1 MTEVDVLVVG
11 AGPVGLTTA
20 LDLAQRGVD
29 VLLIEKNPAP
39 VRLPRMERSNPRTL
53 ELFRRLGMVDRIRE
67 AGLPPDMPMDVYIA
81 RSLTEPPLVHQKY
94 PSVNEYRA
102 RIAAC
107 TDGREPREPY
117 QLISIYTL
125 EPLLLD
131 ELRTMPNVTI
141 LHSSEFLGLEQ
152 DDDGVTTTFR
162 SEDGNEQSVR
172 SHYVVGCDG
181 GSSSVRRAIGVSL
194 EGRFNLGT
202 LTNIFFR
209 CDDFFEKSKLGF
221 ARHYCMAG
229 LGAYAGAG
237 GVIVVQDDMKHMALH
252 TVAPEGFDPVE
263 LLREVTGLDINPEIL
278 FTGDWTQHM
287 AVTQR
292 HGVGR
297 VFLAGDSNHVYM
309 PAGGLGMNTGIGDAT
324 NLAWKIA
331 AVLKG
336 WAGPELLESY
346 DEERRPVTW
355 RNCHAAAWAV
365 DGPIWWRTAYS
376 PEIHED
382 TSKGRAARQHFVLR
396 ADPESRRIY
405 EMHGAD
411 RGYRYNSRV
420 IASEE
425 GPASESSITVY
436 EPSTWPGA
444 YLPHVWLAPDDAL
457 YDRIP
462 TEGFTL
468 LNLSDDPRALAP
480 FATALRATGAPVAE
494 MHITDPQ
501 IRAVYERD
509 YLLVRCDLHVV
520 WRSDTPPEE
529 PARLAA
535 VVTGRRELINTDLD
549 GVSIDG

>member
-1 MTEVDVLVVG
+1 MIETDVVVVG
-11 AGPVGLTTA
+11 AGPVGLTTT
-20 LDLAQRGVD
+20 LDLARRGVN

-53 ELFRRLGMVDRIRE
+53 ELFRRLGMVDRIRA
-67 AGLPPDMPMDVYIA
+67 AGLPADMPMDVYIA
-81 RSLTEPPLVHQKY
+81 RSLTEAPLVHQKY
-94 PSVNEYRA
+94 PSVDEYRA

-107 TDGREPREPY
+107 TDGTEPREPY

-131 ELRTMPNVTI
+131 ELRTLPNVTI
-141 LHSSEFLGLEQ
+141 RHSTEFLGLEQ
-152 DDDGVTTTFR
+152 DDDGVTATIR
-162 SEDGNEQSVR
+162 GEDGAETAVR
-172 SHYVVGCDG
+172 AHYLVGCDG
-181 GSSSVRRAIGVSL
+181 AASAVREAIDVTL
-194 EGRFNLGT
+194 EGRFNLGK

-209 CDDFFEKSKLGF
+209 CDDFFEKCELGF
-221 ARHYCMAG
+221 ARHYCLAG

-252 TVAPEGFDPVE
+252 TVTEEGFDPVA
-263 LLREVTGLDINPEIL
+263 LLRSVSGLDINPEIL
-278 FTGDWTQHM
+278 FVGDWTQHM
-287 AVTQR
+287 AVAPR
-292 HGVGR
+292 HSVGR
-297 VFLAGDSNHVYM
+297 VFLAGDSNHIYM

-324 NLAWKIA
+324 NLAWKIEA
-331 AVLKG
+331 AIKG
-336 WAGPELLESY
+336 WGGPELLESY

-365 DGPIWWRTAYS
+365 DGPIAWRTAYS
-376 PEIHED
+376 SLIHED
-382 TSKGRAARQHFVLR
+382 TPEGRAARQLFVLR

-411 RGYRYNSRV
+411 RGYRYTSRV

-425 GPASESSITVY
+425 GPATESSITVY

-444 YLPHVWLAPDDAL
+444 YLPHVWLAPNDAL

-468 LNLSDDPRALAP
+468 LNLGDDQAALAP
-480 FATALRATGAPVAE
+480 LAAALRATGAPVAE
-494 MHITDPQ
+494 MHIADPQ
-501 IRAVYERD
+501 IRAVYERN
-509 YLLVRCDLHVV
+509 YLLVRSDLHVV
-520 WRSDTPPEE
+520 WRSDAPPEE
-529 PARLAA
+529 PARIAA
-535 VVTGRRELINTDLD
+535 VVTGRRELVNTDLD

>member
-1 MTEVDVLVVG
+1 MTETDVLVVG

-20 LDLAQRGVD
+20 LDLAQRGVR

-53 ELFRRLGMVDRIRE
+53 ELFRRLGMVDRIRA

-81 RSLTEPPLVHQKY
+81 RSLAEAPLVHQKY
-94 PSVNEYRA
+94 PSVNEYRG

-131 ELRTMPNVTI
+131 ELRTLPNVTI
-141 LHSSEFLGLEQ
+141 RHNCEFLDLAQ
-152 DDDGVTTTFR
+152 DDGGVTTTVR
-162 SEDGNEQSVR
+162 DADGAEESVR
-172 SHYVVGCDG
+172 SRYVVGCDG
-181 GSSSVRRAIGVSL
+181 GSSSVRRAIGISL

-237 GVIVVQDDMKHMALH
+237 GVVVVQDDMKHMALH
-252 TVAPEGFDPVE
+252 TVTPEGYDPVE
-263 LLREVTGLDINPEIL
+263 LLREITGLDINPEII

-287 AVTQR
+287 AVTER
-292 HGVGR
+292 HSSGR

-331 AVLKG
+331 AVMQG
-336 WAGPELLESY
+336 WGGPDLLESY

-376 PEIHED
+376 PDIHED
-382 TSKGRAARQHFVLR
+382 TPEGRAARQHFVLR

-425 GPASESSITVY
+425 GPATESSITVY

-468 LNLSDDPRALAP
+468 LNLGDDPQALASL
-480 FATALRATGAPVAE
+480 ARALRATGAPVAE

-501 IRAVYERD
+501 IRAVYERN

-520 WRSDTPPEE
+520 WRGDAPPDE
-529 PARLAA
+529 PARVAA
-535 VVTGRRELINTDLD
+535 VVTGQRELVNTDLD